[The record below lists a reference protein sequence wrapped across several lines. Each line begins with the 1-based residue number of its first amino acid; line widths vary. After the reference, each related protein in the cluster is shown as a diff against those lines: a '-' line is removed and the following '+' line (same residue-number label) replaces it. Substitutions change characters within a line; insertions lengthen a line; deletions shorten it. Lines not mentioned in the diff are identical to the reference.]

1 MKIEKFYF
9 LLFSL
14 VLVTSSKSVYVNS
27 FSDTYD
33 TIVLPGDSSF
43 VVTGLD
49 MESNNSIYTEIIIA
63 NGSEVRYYI
72 LTNDQYSSYYGGK
85 PTSYEVQ
92 ERIYDFSIEVHKLSA
107 ETTYHIVFYNPTLQ
121 TIGFHYLIKSQYLRS
136 YGLPIWLQIILILFA
151 IPLVIFAFIFIVG
164 GIRSGRRN
172 RAIIAEII
180 EERKDKEK
188 VKTTLQTKEKQRDI
202 ANRIKQQQRKLL
214 LEEKLLMKNKQK
226 ALILYNEGMVLKLQ
240 LDLDIAEK
248 KFNEALQFDD
258 RNYEIWFGLAET
270 LFQLSRITE
279 ALEAYQHSISIK
291 PDHIDSLIAA
301 AALQLL
307 PVSTINK
314 EKLTAAEKLLWRAIS
329 IDKNNYLA
337 WNELG
342 SVLKKSGKTQEAQE
356 AFEQADK
363 QKLFNDPRYDYKLSQ
378 SSKTIGKFLKDAYKA
393 IRLKDT
399 DKAVSIY
406 LEVLIREPD
415 NQVALTNLGLI
426 YADNKNWSKAEQM
439 LRKALQYDATNIEAL
454 EKLRVSAK
462 SQGNVKD
469 LEMISRKFVVIKAND
484 LESWHDL
491 ILSLIAQEKY
501 NEANTNCIHILNDYP
516 NYYKFWVLYAI
527 ILEKLERQDEVLEV
541 FQRANELDSL
551 SNKHYKSI

>member
-1 MKIEKFYF
+1 
-9 LLFSL
+9 
-14 VLVTSSKSVYVNS
+14 
-27 FSDTYD
+27 
-33 TIVLPGDSSF
+33 
-43 VVTGLD
+43 
-49 MESNNSIYTEIIIA
+49 ME
-63 NGSEVRYYI
+63 
-72 LTNDQYSSYYGGK
+72 
-85 PTSYEVQ
+85 
-92 ERIYDFSIEVHKLSA
+92 
-107 ETTYHIVFYNPTLQ
+107 
-121 TIGFHYLIKSQYLRS
+121 
-136 YGLPIWLQIILILFA
+136 
-151 IPLVIFAFIFIVG
+151 IVG

-378 SSKTIGKFLKDAYKA
+378 SSKTI
-393 IRLKDT
+393 
-399 DKAVSIY
+399 
-406 LEVLIREPD
+406 
-415 NQVALTNLGLI
+415 
-426 YADNKNWSKAEQM
+426 
-439 LRKALQYDATNIEAL
+439 
-454 EKLRVSAK
+454 
-462 SQGNVKD
+462 
-469 LEMISRKFVVIKAND
+469 
-484 LESWHDL
+484 
-491 ILSLIAQEKY
+491 
-501 NEANTNCIHILNDYP
+501 
-516 NYYKFWVLYAI
+516 
-527 ILEKLERQDEVLEV
+527 
-541 FQRANELDSL
+541 
-551 SNKHYKSI
+551 